1 MAKVTKD
8 MIIADILNMD
18 RGVAPIFMNN
28 GMHCLGCVASSG
40 ESIEEACMVHGID
53 SQKLVDELNSFF
65 EGK

>member
-1 MAKVTKD
+1 MASVSKD
-8 MIIADILNMD
+8 TIIADILQMD

-53 SQKLVDELNSFF
+53 TQKLVDELNSYL
-65 EGK
+65 ESK